1 MREKQILVSDVD
13 PEELNFIQAFTVI
26 KQLAPMLRRK
36 FVHGGDFSVE
46 LFVLLEII
54 DNQSIPEV
62 IEYFPDELLSAKA

>member
-36 FVHGGDFSVE
+36 LVH
-46 LFVLLEII
+46 
-54 DNQSIPEV
+54 
-62 IEYFPDELLSAKA
+62 

>member
-1 MREKQILVSDVD
+1 MREKQILVSEVD

-36 FVHGGDFSVE
+36 LVTGGDFSVE